1 MLDQA
6 SRGST
11 ISAVWFP
18 RINTEPAGG
27 GRTWRSTLGGF
38 LGAFSSAHV
47 PWGGGAQSVGHTQP
61 QRRMGNVGQREGEQN
76 LVEFW
81 LAESSSLT
89 EDCYIFF
96 QGPCFGAS
104 AVRSKSTRI

>member
-27 GRTWRSTLGGF
+27 GRTWRSTMGGF
-38 LGAFSSAHV
+38 LGAFSSAHI
-47 PWGGGAQSVGHTQP
+47 PSGGAQSVGHTQP